1 MKLRYI
7 AMITVLIAVL
17 VGMSAGQA
25 PSLVPLP
32 ATLTGELNGVPYQI
46 RVPANWNGTLLVY
59 AHGYSSGPIP
69 PKLTLL
75 PQDETVLLARGFALA
90 ASRFGGTGWNMK
102 EGMQNTA
109 NLTAAFRDMVGR
121 PQRTI
126 MWGGSM
132 GGLMTLGMIEKFP
145 GLYDGAI
152 ALCPPAAGTP
162 RRFDLG
168 LDIALAYAVAFEWNQ
183 QWGTPGDIRDDLNF
197 SVEVLPYLSPAT
209 TNDQIG
215 RWEFIRLVNKM
226 PIDSYY
232 APLNFRISNMN
243 FAMAVRAEL
252 EHRAGGAVATN
263 INRVYTLSS
272 DDKLYL
278 MNQYGLDVEPLLAQM
293 NAQTI
298 YAPDPN
304 ARNYAEHYVNPTGRI
319 TRPVITLHTKGDSLA
334 IPGHESAY
342 RVAVEQQ
349 GNGNLLVQQFTD
361 GVAHCYFTSEQDIAA
376 VDAMMHWLDSGNRP
390 DASFFS
396 APGFLEEF
404 VPEPWAW

>member
-1 MKLRYI
+1 MRFRNIVII
-7 AMITVLIAVL
+7 AIFLAVL
-17 VGMSAGQA
+17 VGSSTGQV

-32 ATLTGELNGVPYQI
+32 ADLQGAMNGVPYRI

-59 AHGYSSGPIP
+59 AHGYTGQPIP
-69 PKLTLL
+69 ALALLPADVTTLL
-75 PQDETVLLARGFALA
+75 SRGFALA
-90 ASRFGGTGWNMK
+90 ASKFGGTGWNVK
-102 EGMQNTA
+102 EGLQNTA
-109 NLTAAFRDMVGR
+109 NLTAAFREMVGH

-132 GGLMTLGMIEKFP
+132 GGLMALGMIEKFP

-168 LDIALAYAVAFEWNQ
+168 LDIALAYAVAFGWNPE
-183 QWGTPGDIRDDLNF
+183 WGTPGDIRDDLNF
-197 SVEVLPYLSPAT
+197 SIEVLPYLPPAT
-209 TNDQIG
+209 TNEQIG

-226 PIDSYY
+226 PKDSYY
-232 APLNFRISNMN
+232 APLNFRVSNMN

-252 EHRAGGAVATN
+252 EHRAGGPVAEN
-263 INRVYTLSS
+263 IGRVYALS
-272 DDKLYL
+272 DADKATVR
-278 MNQYGLDVEPLLAQM
+278 GFGVEPDVLLAQM
-293 NAQTI
+293 NANTI
-298 YAPDPN
+298 YAAYPN
-304 ARNYAEHYVNPTGRI
+304 ARNYVEHYVNPTGRI

-342 RVAVEQQ
+342 RAVVEQK

-361 GVAHCYFTSEQDIAA
+361 GIAHCYFTSEQDIAA
-376 VDAMMHWLDSGNRP
+376 VDAMMHWLDTGNRP
-390 DASFFS
+390 DASFFT
-396 APGFLEEF
+396 APGFLPGF